1 MTDTH
6 SHIYLDDFDNDRDEA
21 VNRARKVG
29 IRHLIMPN
37 VDLSTIDPL
46 IATHTRYAGYTSMAM
61 GLHPTSVDGDFRDNL
76 AAIRRMFDSHRFVA
90 VGEVGIDLYWDTAF
104 AEQQKEAFDT
114 QLHWAE
120 ELSLPV
126 IIHCRDG
133 MQAITDVFRN
143 YSGTLP
149 CCVFHSFGG
158 TREDVDHI
166 RSFGDFY
173 FGINGIVTF
182 KNAKLSDV
190 LPTIGIERILLETDC
205 PYLTPVPFR
214 GKRNESSYIPYIA
227 AKIAESLNL
236 SVREVSQATDLN
248 AATLFP
254 LTADNEI

>member
-1 MTDTH
+1 MIDTH
-6 SHIYLDDFDNDRDEA
+6 SHIYLDDFDNDRDEV
-21 VNRARKVG
+21 VNRARKAG

-46 IATHTRYAGYTSMAM
+46 IAAHTRYAGYTSMAM

-76 AAIRRMFDSHRFVA
+76 TAIRRLFDSHRFVA
-90 VGEVGIDLYWDTAF
+90 IGEVGIDLYWDTTF

-133 MQAITDVFRN
+133 LQAIIDVFRN

-158 TREDVDHI
+158 TREEVDLI

-173 FGINGIVTF
+173 FGINGVVTF
-182 KNAKLSDV
+182 KNSKLSNV

-236 SVREVSQATDLN
+236 SIEEVSQATDLN
-248 AATLFP
+248 AGTLFP
-254 LTADNEI
+254 LPADNEI